1 MGSKILIKSCCPF
14 ASVAGDV
21 ATEFKVYGLIR
32 NPRVSFRGHTDSEAI
47 RIDETFVEIHAEDN
61 DNDNDNDNDDD
72 DEPTLSR
79 PGTNLDPT
87 TNMDLLMDDDWA
99 TQGFEHLNRRPP
111 RSQQPRLTNPNQL
124 SRGSCFF

>member
-1 MGSKILIKSCCPF
+1 MLRPELMQIYNKILIKSCCIF

-21 ATEFKVYGLIR
+21 ATEFKWYCFR
-32 NPRVSFRGHTDSEAI
+32 NPRVSFSGHVDSEAI
-47 RIDETFVEIHAEDN
+47 QVDETFVDIHAE
-61 DNDNDNDNDDD
+61 NDDD

-111 RSQQPRLTNPNQL
+111 RSQQPRFTNPNQL
-124 SRGSCFF
+124 NRGSCFF